1 MLNDIFKDIFTNKW
15 LLGGIGFLIMFVVV
29 FGFLYIQDIAKMD
42 RLIREAKEIKEIA
55 ADMNSKEQLVESVTP
70 MENTTQNAEKTI
82 TEGSVSSLNQN
93 NSAGPPQG
101 VDSNTPTSNPPTL
114 KKKKTKPVR
123 TSPHGFGPYPKI
135 PKGAPIAKF
144 DDSDDIDLELMLRV
158 AVKAWNE
165 GERFES
171 GFTDGNTGRVYLNY
185 PGVVYVEYSEEVDDA
200 TGEIKLDVI
209 NVTGSASLSQ
219 SVIRSVFDGNTP
231 AGYTIIDINDSGIDP
246 YEYLD
251 LP

>member
-1 MLNDIFKDIFTNKW
+1 MLNDIFTNKW
-15 LLGGIGFLIMFVVV
+15 ILGSIVFLIMFAVV
-29 FGFLYIQDIAKMD
+29 FGFLYIRDTKINRLISEANKIKDIANKGEMAEKD
-42 RLIREAKEIKEIA
+42 ANI
-55 ADMNSKEQLVESVTP
+55 NGKEQLVESVPP
-70 MENTTQNAEKTI
+70 MENTAQSAEKTI
-82 TEGSVSSLNQN
+82 SERSVSPLSHN
-93 NSAGPPQG
+93 NPAELPQG
-101 VDSNTPTSNPPTL
+101 VDSNVPTM
-114 KKKKTKPVR
+114 KKKKTKRVR
-123 TSPHGFGPYPKI
+123 TSPHGFGPYPKR
-135 PKGAPIAKF
+135 PKGAPIARF
-144 DDSDDIDLELMLRV
+144 DDSDDIDMELMLRV

-200 TGEIKLDVI
+200 TGEEKLVVS
-209 NVTGSASLSQ
+209 NVTGGASLSQ

-231 AGYTIIDINDSGIDP
+231 AGYTLIDINESGIDP